1 MSLTLQ
7 PAYGRDYKSK
17 AAVLADWNA
26 NKDFRIASYGP
37 DMGRYINKADAT
49 DVTVN
54 IRYQRDTKIVVVKP
68 ARH

>member
-1 MSLTLQ
+1 
-7 PAYGRDYKSK
+7 
-17 AAVLADWNA
+17 
-26 NKDFRIASYGP
+26 
-37 DMGRYINKADAT
+37 MGRYINKADAT